1 MMMPPQNV
9 QKPINL
15 NQMYTNNISN
25 PNMKMNMPMQQQ
37 NPNMMQGNPNVNQ
50 NLNMHINPQL
60 SQINSQMSQIS
71 PFNAQ
76 PTKSSEEVEFLNE
89 INKILRSPNS
99 EERTELLG
107 ETIFYYLLRF
117 IAKYNL
123 NISKGRFDDPTL
135 CSKLTGMFLSI
146 EEKDLLDIFSNQEV
160 LTITINDVLMVKIYL
175 FIYFLFLAINENSVI
190 DNKTL

>member
-15 NQMYTNNISN
+15 NQMYTNNMSN

-37 NPNMMQGNPNVNQ
+37 NPNMMQGNSNVNQ